1 MARTATPVV
10 PHHLRVTPAQDAE
23 RSEYDQAEIHHHLF
37 YKLFKDGIPAEEVN
51 GGLLPRLLGMIDRR
65 IWIRYP
71 TTARD
76 HTSVSMRKFFLDEW
90 KPGAEEAMSTLLKAY
105 IKAGYISL
113 TAAEYELSITSD
125 KQGML
130 AGTVLQHAIVRCA
143 PVVVRTLCEAGSD
156 PRLVPDRDVSIR
168 SGTQHALGEMLE
180 IKKGDG
186 IGFAEAYHEPG
197 AEVPLLVRSALM
209 HLAINKFSPNSGETP
224 QTPEPGSPEA
234 LDPAVAVAVAPRSN
248 HRRLGL

>member
-1 MARTATPVV
+1 MARTTKPVV
-10 PHHLRVTPAQDAE
+10 PHYLRVTSAQDAE
-23 RSEYDQAEIHHHLF
+23 HSEYVQAETHHRMF
-37 YKLFKDGIPAEEVN
+37 YKLFKDGIPVDEVN
-51 GGLLPRLLGMIDRR
+51 GMVPRLLGMIDRR
-65 IWIRYP
+65 IPIHYP

-76 HTSVSMRKFFLDEW
+76 HTSASMQKFFLNEW
-90 KPGAEEAMSTLLKAY
+90 KPGTEDAMSTLLKAY

-113 TAAEYELSITSD
+113 TAAEFELSTTSD

-156 PRLVPDRDVSIR
+156 PRLVPHKDVSIR
-168 SGTQHALGEMLE
+168 SGTQHAMGAMLE

-209 HLAINKFSPNSGETP
+209 HLAIDESSLKPGEVQLAP
-224 QTPEPGSPEA
+224 VPISAEA
-234 LDPAVAVAVAPRSN
+234 INAAAEGVLPSTTAA